1 MQRHLQLRI
10 EAQGK
15 YLQSVLEKAQETL
28 GKQNMGTAGLEAAKV
43 QLSEL
48 VSKVSNECFR
58 SEFPGMENISSLHTL
73 QTHQAQLA
81 DCSMDSCL
89 TTCEGSQKDQEIHNI
104 SIGLR
109 TYHGNSP
116 LYTHQITEDAR
127 LDQSQ
132 PTWCEDYNDHKT
144 FSSSLLKDQERTAF
158 SVQRDSSILTMSIAG
173 QREKE
178 NSGAVT
184 EPKRRGG
191 DEDVYFEEPDSK
203 RTAIKQEHGKQCN
216 GFGMSC
222 VTTQLDLNAHD
233 DDDTVQNC
241 KKFDLNGL
249 SWS

>member
-28 GKQNMGTAGLEAAKV
+28 GKQNLGSAGLEAAKV

-48 VSKVSNECFR
+48 VSKVSNECF
-58 SEFPGMENISSLHTL
+58 SSAFPGMEEISSLHTL
-73 QTHQAQLA
+73 QTQQAQLA

-89 TTCEGSQKDQEIHNI
+89 TCEGSQKDQEIHNI

-109 TYHGNSP
+109 TYHRNSP
-116 LYTHQITEDAR
+116 LYAQQMGEEIR

-132 PTWCEDYNDHKT
+132 PAWYEDLNDLKT
-144 FSSSLLKDQERTAF
+144 FSSSIVKEQERTVF
-158 SVQRDSSILTMSIAG
+158 PVQRDSSILSMSLTA

-178 NSGAVT
+178 GNGTINEAR
-184 EPKRRGG
+184 RRGRE
-191 DEDVYFEEPDSK
+191 EDRYFEEPNSK
-203 RTAIKQEHGKQCN
+203 RAGIKQEHGKQHN

-222 VTTQLDLNAHD
+222 VTTQLDLNADD
-233 DDDTVQNC
+233 DDDTIQNC

>member
-28 GKQNMGTAGLEAAKV
+28 GKQNLGSAGLEAAKV

-48 VSKVSNECFR
+48 VSKVSNECF
-58 SEFPGMENISSLHTL
+58 SSALPGMEEISSLHTL
-73 QTHQAQLA
+73 RTRQTQFA
-81 DCSMDSCL
+81 DRSMDSCL
-89 TTCEGSQKDQEIHNI
+89 TSCEGSKKDQEIHNV

-116 LYTHQITEDAR
+116 LYTQQMGEEVR

-132 PTWCEDYNDHKT
+132 PEWCEDLNDHKT
-144 FSSSLLKDQERTAF
+144 FSSSVVKDPERTVF
-158 SVQRDSSILTMSIAG
+158 PVQRDSSILSMSITA

-178 NSGAVT
+178 GNGT
-184 EPKRRGG
+184 INETRRRGR
-191 DEDVYFEEPDSK
+191 EENLYFEEPHSK
-203 RTAIKQEHGKQCN
+203 RTGIKQEHGKQRN

-222 VTTQLDLNAHD
+222 LTTQLDLNAHD
-233 DDDTVQNC
+233 HDDTIQNC

>member
-1 MQRHLQLRI
+1 MQLRI

-28 GKQNMGTAGLEAAKV
+28 GKQNLGSAGLEAAKM

-48 VSKVSNECFR
+48 VSKVSNECF
-58 SEFPGMENISSLHTL
+58 SGAFPGMDEISSLHAL

-116 LYTHQITEDAR
+116 LYTQQIGEGGK
-127 LDQSQ
+127 LEQSQ
-132 PTWCEDYNDHKT
+132 PLWCEDLNDQKT
-144 FSSSLLKDQERTAF
+144 FSSSTVKDPERALF
-158 SVQRDSSILTMSIAG
+158 PVQRDSSILSMSITS
-173 QREKE
+173 QREKGG
-178 NSGAVT
+178 SGTILEAR
-184 EPKRRGG
+184 RRGR
-191 DEDVYFEEPDSK
+191 DEEHYFEEPNSK
-203 RTAIKQEHGKQCN
+203 RNAIQQERGMQCI

-222 VTTQLDLNAHD
+222 LKTQLDLNAHD
-233 DDDTVQNC
+233 YNDTVQNC
-241 KKFDLNGL
+241 EKFDLNGL